1 MSRLSGFYYSQPEI
15 DLWRK
20 LAAREKVSVTSVI
33 DMAIRY
39 YMKFGEYLHIATLSE
54 KEIPLFT
61 VKEKIMI
68 RYKDDIYD
76 YLTSQKEIYLVDFS
90 SQIEK
95 ILKKGIQISQ
105 DATCDILR
113 MDRILMQYKD
123 KVDEERKKADMV
135 AKPQTPIM
143 YTSKTGLREQIQV
156 PPAEE
161 VKQSEITKSKP
172 QEAPKTTKKPE
183 TNASKALGDS
193 IIDAII
199 GDFNID
205 IS

>member
-20 LAAREKVSVTSVI
+20 LAAREKVSVAGVI

-39 YMKFGEYLHIATLSE
+39 YMKFGEYLHIATLPE

-68 RYKDDIYD
+68 RYKDDIYE
-76 YLTSQKEIYLVDFS
+76 YLISQKEIYLIDFS
-90 SQIEK
+90 AQIEK

-105 DATCDILR
+105 DTNCDILG
-113 MDRILMQYKD
+113 MDRILMQYKE
-123 KVDEERKKADMV
+123 KVDEERWKAGKETM
-135 AKPQTPIM
+135 PQAPVRVPLPEPDTPIQE
-143 YTSKTGLREQIQV
+143 SPVVLEKS
-156 PPAEE
+156 
-161 VKQSEITKSKP
+161 QSEPIKSKP
-172 QEAPKTTKKPE
+172 QETPKATKKPE
-183 TNASKALGDS
+183 TNTNKALGDS